1 MTDLQPTDQPTDLQK
16 DMNGH
21 REVRLSIIQS
31 TMQLKEFIF
40 LTAFQKNNFPSK
52 RSYNNIEK
60 MVYIHFYIHSYQI
73 FLKSAVE
80 EMLKIAS
87 RKSANLSI
95 LRKQHLKCTFY
106 INTIIA

>member
-1 MTDLQPTDQPTDLQK
+1 MTDRTTDKPIDLQK

-52 RSYNNIEK
+52 RSYNNMEK
-60 MVYIHFYIHSYQI
+60 MDQLFHNIYT
-73 FLKSAVE
+73 FLHTFISD
-80 EMLKIAS
+80 
-87 RKSANLSI
+87 I
-95 LRKQHLKCTFY
+95 LEIRR
-106 INTIIA
+106 